1 MGEVNP
7 EKIVDFHKYC
17 ESCEHFELKE
27 TDDPCFDCLNEPVN
41 TYTHRPVYY
50 KAKNSRKN

>member
-17 ESCEHFELKE
+17 ELCEYSELSE
-27 TDDPCFDCLNEPVN
+27 SDDPCFDCLSEPVN
-41 TYTHRPVYY
+41 TYSHRPI
-50 KAKNSRKN
+50 KFKHKTSQKK